1 MTDEQLRAEAE
12 RRATAL
18 SEKYGIALTS
28 TGYRYLVGE
37 FIAFFKNTEPNDS
50 NNNDSNNNDSNIS
63 QLIMLIE
70 HYLDDNHI
78 IRHCSAFKQVKKS
91 LKK

>member
-50 NNNDSNNNDSNIS
+50 NNNDSNIS